1 MIFVE
6 DGVSYRKVEKVLR
19 VLTELYDVHGG
30 RRRAEELH
38 FRGLPKVRVMIHEY
52 EPGNPFQSEVYP
64 EPKFDDLSRV
74 RVLHVFRDRGGHEE
88 RVEPPFDFSWTPAP
102 AGVMG

>member
-1 MIFVE
+1 MLF
-6 DGVSYRKVEKVLR
+6 
-19 VLTELYDVHGG
+19 ELYDVHGG
-30 RRRAEELH
+30 KRKAEELL

-52 EPGNPFQSEVYP
+52 EPGNPFQSDHYP

-74 RVLHVFRDRGGHEE
+74 RVLHLFRDRGGEE
-88 RVEPPFDFSWTPAP
+88 VEVEPPFDYSWTPAP